1 MLSTLCNISD
11 SFVNA
16 DTDPRNVLMLQ
27 QWNGRS
33 KTCRQLR
40 DEPLVHS
47 DPDWKAAADASFN
60 PRLVSW
66 SKNNLLAVAYGKSID
81 IVGLSNL
88 HSREQ
93 EDRRINHLD
102 TINAHDTVL
111 EVSWCNSKG
120 NEHILAFII
129 KKGLIVTYDSNSCT
143 VNSPVGLKGMSPLC
157 FDWNPGQNM
166 MLTVGY
172 SGGKCLD
179 LDSRTR
185 EGLGLYPVIN
195 DSSVKEQDV
204 TSIK

>member
-1 MLSTLCNISD
+1 VDLCRRSLFQSEDNRSFPRKSLSRRDFNLGMLSTLCNISD

-93 EDRRINHLD
+93 RQKDQSFGHNQCSRHSLGGFL
-102 TINAHDTVL
+102 VQL
-111 EVSWCNSKG
+111 ERK
-120 NEHILAFII
+120 
-129 KKGLIVTYDSNSCT
+129 
-143 VNSPVGLKGMSPLC
+143 
-157 FDWNPGQNM
+157 
-166 MLTVGY
+166 
-172 SGGKCLD
+172 
-179 LDSRTR
+179 
-185 EGLGLYPVIN
+185 
-195 DSSVKEQDV
+195 
-204 TSIK
+204 